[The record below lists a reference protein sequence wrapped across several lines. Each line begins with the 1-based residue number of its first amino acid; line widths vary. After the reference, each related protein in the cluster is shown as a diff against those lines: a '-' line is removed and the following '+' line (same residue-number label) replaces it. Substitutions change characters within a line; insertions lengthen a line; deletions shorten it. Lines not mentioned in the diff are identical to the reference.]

1 MFRENFRAAAPE
13 TMKKLSEFSGLSLKS
28 SLDAS
33 LVHLVYLRVSQLNGC
48 AYCVDS
54 HTHEALAGEEN
65 PQRLYNMTVWH
76 ETSFF
81 SDKERAALAW
91 AEAMTSLTEKHPSAE
106 LHEATRHAFSEK
118 EFIDLTLAIAA
129 INALNRV
136 GVGFQGQPDKR

>member
-13 TMKKLSEFSGLSLKS
+13 TMKKLSAFSGLSLKG
-28 SLDAS
+28 SLEEK

-54 HTHEALAGEEN
+54 HTHEALAAGEN
-65 PQRLYNMTVWH
+65 AQRLYNLTVWR

-81 SDKERAALAW
+81 SEKERTALAW
-91 AEAMTSLTEKHPSAE
+91 AEAMTSLTEHHPTQE
-106 LHEATRHAFSEK
+106 LHEETRRGFSEK